1 MTYFI
6 AFKLGE
12 KLERAYSF
20 IYDNDNVR
28 LYKYLGKRNYNPY
41 SEIYVA
47 FTTSSQIIYDNNV
60 PKIQFSNDV
69 YIDGFKAT
77 FYAFKLLHKNESWW
91 GLKPETIFEVIV
103 QLHFKNTSDKPKYYI
118 IFDDR
123 PKYKHIYI
131 IEPITKN
138 EFIKTITEYEAL
150 TLWEF
155 I

>member
-6 AFKLGE
+6 AFKLE
-12 KLERAYSF
+12 ERLERAYSF
-20 IYDNDNVR
+20 IYENDTVI
-28 LYKYLGKRNYNPY
+28 LYKYLGKRNYSPY
-41 SEIYVA
+41 GDVYVA
-47 FTTSSQIIYDNNV
+47 FTTLSQVIYCNS

-103 QLHFKNTSDKPKYYI
+103 QLYFKNTSDKPKYYI
-118 IFDDR
+118 IFDDK

-131 IEPITKN
+131 IEPITKSDFLN
-138 EFIKTITEYEAL
+138 IIKEYEASA
-150 TLWEF
+150 LWSM